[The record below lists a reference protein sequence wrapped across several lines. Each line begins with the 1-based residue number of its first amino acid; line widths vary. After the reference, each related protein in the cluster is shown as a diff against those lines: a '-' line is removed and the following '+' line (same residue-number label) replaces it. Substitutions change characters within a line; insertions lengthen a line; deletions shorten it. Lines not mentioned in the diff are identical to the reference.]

1 MPARLLWFCCCLCWS
16 VTLLAADDEAAK
28 AQAAREAAFGK
39 LMSGATLEGQFTA
52 RDKGDGKLP
61 NPEKYTLGTV
71 TKVKDDLWT
80 FQTRIQYGNHDV
92 QVPLTLR
99 VIWAGDTPVIT
110 LDKLDVPGLG
120 KFTAR
125 VMIFNSQYSGMWDG
139 GGNHGGLLF
148 GRVIPAKETPK

>member
-1 MPARLLWFCCCLCWS
+1 MSAVCSGLFCWCWS
-16 VTLLAADDEAAK
+16 VSCLLADDEAAK
-28 AQAAREAAFGK
+28 AQDRTRSC
-39 LMSGATLEGQFTA
+39 LWQIDVGATLEGQFTA

-80 FQTRIQYGNHDV
+80 FQTRISNGNHDV

-125 VMIFNSQYSGMWDG
+125 VMIFNRQYSGMWDG